1 MGVIIKMTP
10 QQKAMAEL
18 IARQQKEREAKSRE
32 AEQKLNQ
39 NPYAQTKLTE
49 YARQVAEMKARADK
63 AEAELREQR
72 ERMGGGMYKAWSLL
86 KSVLRNKH
94 TGQQFQLM

>member
-32 AEQKLNQ
+32 AEQKLNE
-39 NPYAQTKLTE
+39 NPYAQTKLTA
-49 YARQVAEMKARADK
+49 YAQEVAKVKAQADE
-63 AEAELREQR
+63 AEAKLREQR
-72 ERMGGGMYKAWSLL
+72 ERMGGGM
-86 KSVLRNKH
+86 
-94 TGQQFQLM
+94 